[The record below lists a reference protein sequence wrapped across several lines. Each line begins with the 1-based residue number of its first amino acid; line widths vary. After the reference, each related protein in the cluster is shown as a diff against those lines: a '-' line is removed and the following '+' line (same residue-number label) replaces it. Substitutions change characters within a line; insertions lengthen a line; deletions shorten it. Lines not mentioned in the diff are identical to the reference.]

1 MTTADPARSSTAL
14 AELLGQALHPLET
27 PIGLL
32 PIGGYCPPGVQRP
45 RAAAV
50 LIAVTDE
57 DRPQVVLTR
66 RSNRLRHHA
75 GQVAFPGGGREPG
88 DRSVVDTALRETEEE
103 TGIPRDAVAPL
114 GYLGRYDTIT
124 GYRMTAVA
132 GTLRPGIRWTPDRR
146 EIEEVFAVPLEH
158 VIDPNRYRRS
168 RVRHE
173 GRRFELLTLD
183 HDQHHI
189 WGATAALLYDFGRA
203 LR

>member
-1 MTTADPARSSTAL
+1 MTTARPARSSSAL
-14 AELLGQALHPLET
+14 ADRIGQALHPLDT

-32 PIGGYCPPGVQRP
+32 PIGGYRPPDLQRP
-45 RAAAV
+45 RPAAV
-50 LIAVTDE
+50 LIAVTD
-57 DRPQVVLTR
+57 DDCPQVVLTR

-75 GQVAFPGGGREPG
+75 GQIAFPGGGREPG

-124 GYRMTAVA
+124 GFRMTAVV
-132 GTLRPGIRWTPDRR
+132 GRLRSGIRWTPDRR
-146 EIEEVFAVPLEH
+146 EIEEVFSVPLDH
-158 VIDPNRYRRS
+158 VADRNRYVRG

-173 GRRFELLTLD
+173 GRSFELLTLE
-183 HDQHHI
+183 HERHHI
-189 WGATAALLYDFGRA
+189 WGATAALLYDFGVA